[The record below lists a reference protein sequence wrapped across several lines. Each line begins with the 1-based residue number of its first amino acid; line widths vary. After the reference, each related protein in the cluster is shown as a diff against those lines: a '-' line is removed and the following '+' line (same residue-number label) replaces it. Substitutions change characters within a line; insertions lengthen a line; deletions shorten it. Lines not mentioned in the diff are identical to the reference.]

1 MQSLR
6 DHLNYHSILSDEMM
20 LGIEEYILI
29 PTIDKFEKAMQTT
42 LGRRLT
48 QMGRIEISTTQLEVL
63 YIMIS
68 LIQRNA
74 FLFASSSKSFNPLRT

>member
-6 DHLNYHSILSDEMM
+6 DHLNYHSLLSDEMM

-48 QMGRIEISTTQLEVL
+48 QMGRIEISTT
-63 YIMIS
+63 
-68 LIQRNA
+68 
-74 FLFASSSKSFNPLRT
+74 